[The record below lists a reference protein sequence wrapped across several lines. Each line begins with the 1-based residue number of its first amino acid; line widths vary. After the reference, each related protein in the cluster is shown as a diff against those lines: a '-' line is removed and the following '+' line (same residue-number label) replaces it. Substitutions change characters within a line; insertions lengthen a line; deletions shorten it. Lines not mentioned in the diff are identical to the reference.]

1 MLGHTGPRMRTLLPF
16 TACLPLLLL
25 APACKKSG
33 EAAPP
38 DRAAA
43 DDDDDD
49 ARGGGGHDGDVA
61 AEETLTA
68 SGFEDYVQGKSSE
81 IAACFTQAAEKTPG
95 IGGQAVFDFTIAG
108 DGRVQSVVLDGSS
121 TLKDPA
127 FVACVEERAA
137 AWRLPK
143 TRDGAPMTLTFP
155 FTLR

>member
-1 MLGHTGPRMRTLLPF
+1 MRTHRPRPL
-16 TACLPLLLL
+16 TACLPLLLAL

-38 DRAAA
+38 GRPAA
-43 DDDDDD
+43 DDDDDE
-49 ARGGGGHDGDVA
+49 RGGGSADDDSP

-81 IAACFTQAAEKTPG
+81 IAECFTQAADKTPG

-108 DGRVQSVVLDGSS
+108 DGRVQSAALDGSS

-127 FVACVEERAA
+127 FVACVQERAA